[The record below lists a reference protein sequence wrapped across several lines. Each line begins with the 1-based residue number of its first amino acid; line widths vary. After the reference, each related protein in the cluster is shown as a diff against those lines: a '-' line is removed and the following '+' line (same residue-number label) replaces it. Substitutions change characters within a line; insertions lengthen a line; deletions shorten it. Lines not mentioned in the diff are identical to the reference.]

1 MRAFL
6 TTERQRRRAAN
17 LEVSSLR
24 QELTRQADIHS
35 DLFKRNQEL
44 ESQLQLSHNNLQI
57 VEGEQAATADL
68 LLRCQR
74 HCASSE
80 FWHDSPARSPHRM
93 VFMATSL

>member
-6 TTERQRRRAAN
+6 ATERQRRRAAS
-17 LEVSSLR
+17 LEVSSLK
-24 QELTRQADIHS
+24 QELANQADLYN
-35 DLFKRNQEL
+35 DLLKRNKEL

-74 HCASSE
+74 HCARSD
-80 FWHDSPARSPHRM
+80 FWHDSPARSPHRI
-93 VFMATSL
+93 VL

>member
-6 TTERQRRRAAN
+6 ATERQRRRAAS
-17 LEVSSLR
+17 LEVSSLK
-24 QELTRQADIHS
+24 QELANQADLYN
-35 DLFKRNQEL
+35 DLLKRNKEL

-74 HCASSE
+74 HCA
-80 FWHDSPARSPHRM
+80 RSD
-93 VFMATSL
+93 F